1 MVSHSHKYNNG
12 FNNFN
17 KNTQWK
23 KLYFMRLETKLMSIG
38 KFKRILYKIF
48 GHKREYNTMKLVLS
62 IMETQRKSLIEF

>member
-1 MVSHSHKYNNG
+1 
-12 FNNFN
+12 
-17 KNTQWK
+17 
-23 KLYFMRLETKLMSIG
+23 MRLETKLMSIG